1 MSKPTV
7 FLNAIL
13 NENVELLLKDGRAL
27 NGVLVGYDDH
37 MNLVIEDTMEETEE
51 RRRRLGTIVL
61 RGNNVVSLNPED

>member
-1 MSKPTV
+1 MSKPTM
-7 FLNAIL
+7 FLNDIL

-37 MNLVIEDTMEETEE
+37 MNLVLEETMEETDE
-51 RRRRLGTIVL
+51 RRRRLGIIVL